1 MTQKYFDVHTPTVK
15 NVVYTFRVFVRVGG
29 GAGDICKSL
38 VELYGSKTHHLIKIV
53 KIVIE

>member
-15 NVVYTFRVFVRVGG
+15 NVVYTFRVFVRVG